1 MDDATVVPQPHAMP
15 GRSNRSPRARRR
27 ERGPSRSATVLLLV
41 VLTSLVAPASAGP
54 WSQLPDAI
62 DRLGGGAA
70 DDAAERTLLAAEST
84 IVAEI
89 EAGRLAAA
97 RALFDAY
104 ASLVADLPNGRFR
117 LATVERRL
125 ARSALDEGDRWPSSD
140 LRRAGA
146 VWALA
151 AELDLESAAVDRLR
165 AVLLP
170 PAQAAPGDI
179 WRAPLDGAVLIFHP
193 AQAVR
198 MGCTQ
203 NDNDCLADEVY
214 FRWVE
219 VPDRWYEAREVSN
232 RRYRLC
238 VEAEACTAPEDPT
251 AYADP
256 ARADHPVVGV
266 SWRQARTYAR
276 WAGRRLP
283 SEAEWERAARG
294 QLADARFPWGND
306 RRRDLAN
313 VWSEPG
319 PAGGRGARPVGSF
332 PAMGLGLRDI
342 AGNVWEWCEDR
353 YGPRFSADSDDGGAA
368 REGWGR
374 VVRGGSWRRSIDVAR
389 VSSRSWYDVGYFADD
404 LGLRCVVDHNPSI
417 DPEWI
422 ARTAQRAFQTV
433 VRPGS
438 ELDGAELEAEDRRF
452 LERRALTLMVVEGRA
467 SDGLHP
473 AARRLAAEP
482 GDPVAADLFARFET
496 EVLAQ
501 ASGNELDAVELGV
514 AAYRAAVDS
523 APRLTG
529 RFAAFQRQLLLV
541 LRTTVSSAEQRGD
554 RATGRRAAEIGLA
567 LARGDAV
574 FAAAAVRL
582 SRRTGETI
590 VWAGDGKG
598 MVWVAAQDFV
608 QGASLGDAAA
618 GVDESPSRRVSV
630 AGFWI
635 DRTEVTNDEYRGCVR
650 AGGCTPPQR
659 TEYYDDSRLGNH
671 PVMWVDW
678 YQAREYAA
686 WAGKRLPSE
695 SEWELAARAGGGE
708 AYPWGASWV
717 PGRANAMGAYR
728 EDVWPG
734 PAPVAS
740 FEANAWGIYD
750 LIGNAAEWVDDVAN
764 PSYAG
769 APLDGRPWYQETG
782 LAGERRRVVR
792 GGGWDDPPPRQ
803 RVSGRTGRQPG
814 NYNRSVGFRCVADE

>member
-1 MDDATVVPQPHAMP
+1 M
-15 GRSNRSPRARRR
+15 
-27 ERGPSRSATVLLLV
+27 LV
-41 VLTSLVAPASAGP
+41 VLTSIAPPAAAGP

-62 DRLGGGAA
+62 DRLGEGAA
-70 DDAAERTLLAAEST
+70 DEAAERTLLAAEAT
-84 IVAEI
+84 IDAEI

-97 RALFDAY
+97 RALFDTY
-104 ASLVADLPNGRFR
+104 ASLVADLPDGRFR

-125 ARSALDEGDRWPSSD
+125 ARRALEAGDRWRSSD

-165 AVLLP
+165 EVLLP
-170 PAQAAPGDI
+170 PVQAKPGDL
-179 WRAPLDGAVLIFHP
+179 WEAPLDGAVLIFHP
-193 AQAVR
+193 AMAVR

-203 NDNDCLADEVY
+203 NDNACLDDEVI
-214 FRWVE
+214 FRWVG
-219 VPDRWYEAREVSN
+219 VPDRWFEAREVSN

-238 VEAEACTAPEDPT
+238 VEAGACTAPEDPT
-251 AYADP
+251 GFSDP

-266 SWRQARTYAR
+266 SWRQARAYAR

-294 QLADARFPWGND
+294 QLLDARFPWGND

-319 PAGGRGARPVGSF
+319 PAAGRGVRPVGSF
-332 PAMGLGLRDI
+332 PAMGFGLRDM
-342 AGNVWEWCEDR
+342 AGNAWEWCEDR
-353 YGPRFSADSDDGGAA
+353 YRPRFSADSDDGGAA
-368 REGWGR
+368 GEGWGR
-374 VVRGGSWRRSIDVAR
+374 VVRGGSWRRSIDAAR
-389 VSSRSWYDVGYFADD
+389 VSSRSWYDIGYAADD
-404 LGLRCVVDHNPSI
+404 LGFRCVVDHNPPI
-417 DPEWI
+417 EPEWL
-422 ARTAQRAFQTV
+422 ARTATRAFETP
-433 VRPGS
+433 VRPGG
-438 ELDGAELEAEDRRF
+438 ELDGADLETEDRRF
-452 LERRALTLMVVEGRA
+452 LERRALTHLVVEGRA
-467 SDGLHP
+467 ADGLAP
-473 AARRLAAEP
+473 AARRLAVDP
-482 GDPVAADLFARFET
+482 GDPVAADLFGRFET
-496 EVLAQ
+496 EILAR
-501 ASGNELDAVELGV
+501 ASGSDLDAVELGL
-514 AAYRAAVDS
+514 AAYREAVDA

-529 RFAAFQRQLLLV
+529 RFAAFQRQLVLV
-541 LRTTVSSAEQRGD
+541 LRTSVSSAEQRGD
-554 RATGRRAAEIGLA
+554 RATARHAASIGLE

-574 FAAAAVRL
+574 LGAAVVRL
-582 SRRTGETI
+582 ARRTGETT
-590 VWAGDGKG
+590 VWDGDGKG

-630 AGFWI
+630 GGFWI
-635 DRTEVTNDEYRGCVR
+635 DRTEVTNDEYRSCVG
-650 AGGCTPPQR
+650 AGACTPPQR
-659 TEYYDDSRLGNH
+659 AEDYDNPRLGMH
-671 PVMWVDW
+671 PVLGVDW

-708 AYPWGASWV
+708 AYPWGGSWV

-740 FEANAWGIYD
+740 FDANPWGIYD
-750 LIGNAAEWVDDVAN
+750 MIGNAAEWVDDVAN
-764 PSYAG
+764 PNYVG

-792 GGGWDDPPPRQ
+792 GGGWDDPPQRQ
-803 RVSGRTGRQPG
+803 RVSGRSGRLPG
-814 NYNRSVGFRCVADE
+814 NSNRSVGFRCVAGGDG